1 VRFVLAI
8 LAFVAASGC
17 DWRADGGQRLQGLI
31 PEVLEAACA
40 ATDAAALE
48 VGEVTGDS
56 LAGTWALLKV
66 GHASIAKPVAMDLTI
81 TDLFLVQV
89 PPDRSVM
96 TWTFCD
102 QAVTSTSALFGG
114 TTTPG
119 ALQADL
125 ALVPLVFPLDGTDTL
140 PGGHGV
146 WSWGVQGL
154 PEGEPLPEAADDPR
168 LWDQDGD
175 GLPAVTVEVTTPKGH
190 RYMARRER
198 FDLKPA
204 TLDPGG
210 QGLEGQFDLLAV
222 DEHVYD
228 ADHPLLKTVAAMTP
242 AALGNTFTLRR
253 VPAEFG
259 CTEVRAARDALFP
272 PAPEVAGE

>member
-1 VRFVLAI
+1 L
-8 LAFVAASGC
+8 VAVSSC
-17 DWRADGGQRLQGLI
+17 DWQADGSQRLEGLI
-31 PEVLEAACA
+31 PEAQEAVCA
-40 ATDAAALE
+40 AQEVVALE

-56 LAGTWALLKV
+56 LAGTWALKKV

-102 QAVTSTSALFGG
+102 QAVASTSALFGG
-114 TTTPG
+114 TTTPA

-125 ALVPLVFPLDGTDTL
+125 ALVPLVFPLNGSDTI

-154 PEGEPLPEAADDPR
+154 PEDEALPEAADDAQ

-175 GLPAVTVEVTTPKGH
+175 GHPAVTVEVISPKGH

-198 FDLKPA
+198 FDLMPA
-204 TLDPGG
+204 TLSEDG
-210 QGLEGQFDLLAV
+210 QRLDGDFALLAV
-222 DEHVYD
+222 EEHAYG
-228 ADHPLLKTVAAMTP
+228 ADNPLLKTVAPMTP
-242 AALGNTFTLRR
+242 AAEGNTFSLRR
-253 VPAEFG
+253 VPPGYTCA
-259 CTEVRAARDALFP
+259 EVRAAREALFP
-272 PAPEVAGE
+272 SAPEVGGE